1 MLSGTT
7 MDEREERLYGRYED
21 SGHEWKVSWNDGCLR
36 DVCAL
41 YNGKGGTLVIGR
53 DMDGGIIGVD
63 DPHSV
68 AEKVKDD
75 ARRKLSVLLE
85 PHVETVGRKQCVI
98 VDVPK
103 GNGVASCDR
112 GYTMRFFDR
121 SQTCPGNALAELFI
135 EKSHDGWLNQP
146 LETSTHILSEDLVL
160 AYIDMTA
167 GRRNRC
173 PYDPD
178 SDVYTLLKHYHMLIN
193 DRPTLTSAILFLED
207 PCEVDDWAFVRVVG
221 YDVSDS
227 MVLTEDV
234 RASAL
239 LMKDAVMTSVSE
251 ILESIHG
258 MKLAESYP
266 EKAVCEALVNSIAHK
281 DYSVPKPATVSIHAD
296 RLVISNPVPERR
308 PGPDIEIPEGAIP
321 IHLNHCL
328 TDALVDIGL
337 ATGFGTGIAKIRR
350 HCDDTGCPEPLIR
363 IRNRSF
369 EVTLFPKKNVR
380 GNRKKCRKTE
390 QFRTDCDTAI
400 LDATDSVRYNGG
412 GAEA

>member
-36 DVCAL
+36 DICAL
-41 YNGKGGTLVIGR
+41 YNGKGGTFVIGR

-85 PHVETVGRKQCVI
+85 PHVETVDGKQCVI
-98 VDVPK
+98 VDVPE

-112 GYTMRFFDR
+112 GYTMRFFDM

-146 LETSTHILSEDLVL
+146 LETSTHVLSEDLVL
-160 AYIDMTA
+160 AYMDMTA
-167 GRRNRC
+167 GRRDRC

-178 SDVYTLLKHYHMLIN
+178 SDVHAFLKHYHMLIN
-193 DRPTLTSAILFLED
+193 DRPTLTSAILFLEN

-227 MVLTEDV
+227 VVLTEDV

-239 LMKDAVMTSVSE
+239 LMKDAVVAAVSE
-251 ILESIHG
+251 VTESIHG

-266 EKAVCEALVNSIAHK
+266 ENAVCEALVNSIAHK
-281 DYSVPKPATVSIHAD
+281 DYSRPRPAVVSVHSD
-296 RLVISNPVPERR
+296 RIVITNPASERR
-308 PGPDIEIPEGAIP
+308 FDPDTEIPDSTLPIP
-321 IHLNHCL
+321 LNCRL
-328 TDALVDIGL
+328 ADALVDTGMG
-337 ATGFGTGIAKIRR
+337 TGFGTGIAKMRR
-350 HCDDTGCPEPLIR
+350 YSADAGCPEPSIR
-363 IRNRSF
+363 IHGGSF
-369 EVTLFPKKNVR
+369 VVTLFPKRND
-380 GNRKKCRKTE
+380 NRNKRKGKKKGQCGTDCGTTPLDGPGSVHCRK
-390 QFRTDCDTAI
+390 RG
-400 LDATDSVRYNGG
+400 V
-412 GAEA
+412 EA